1 MITNAQ
7 CKQLAPRVESAVKE
21 LFETAR
27 KNQTHPGDIILFCEN
42 GHYDDKVPP
51 GCLPYLIGPGL
62 EGVVES
68 DRLDFFKS
76 YLTLRLEDAFNKE
89 TSPER
94 KLELRKLSIHL
105 ELMIYAHFWESS
117 YNLRAL
123 KQLANLVDSRDYDWN
138 IKIPE
143 TGKYDFIKKEIR
155 GVFEKHGLNIAEV
168 IAESYLS
175 QIRNAFAHCQ
185 YFFGGKTIIF
195 VNYDPIE
202 PWSREKISFDDWEK
216 RFSLSALLDEH
227 ILGEK
232 SNLEAQFAQ
241 GSSEVR
247 VRIPKLEGG
256 SSERS
261 LVWHVPSGSFVWK
274 RPKS

>member
-1 MITNAQ
+1 MITDSQ
-7 CKQLAPRVESAVKE
+7 SRQLAPRVESAVKE

-42 GHYDDKVPP
+42 GHYYDKVPP
-51 GCLPYLIGPGL
+51 GCLPYLIGPGV
-62 EGVVES
+62 EGLADS

-76 YLTLRLEDAFNKE
+76 YLALGIQDTFNRE
-89 TSPER
+89 ISSDR

-117 YNLRAL
+117 HNLRAL

-138 IKIPE
+138 IRIPE
-143 TGKYDFIKKEIR
+143 TGKYDFIRKQIR
-155 GVFEKHGLNIAEV
+155 EVFEKHGLNIAQV
-168 IAESYLS
+168 IADSYLS

-185 YFFGGKTIIF
+185 YFFGGKNIVF
-195 VNYDPIE
+195 VNYDPNDSWAHE
-202 PWSREKISFDDWEK
+202 SISFDDWEK
-216 RFSLSALLDEH
+216 RLILSALLDEH

-232 SNLEAQFAQ
+232 LNLETQFAQ

-247 VRIPKLEGG
+247 VRIPELGG
-256 SSERS
+256 GFSERS
-261 LVWHVPSGSFVWK
+261 LVWQVPPGRFVWK
-274 RPKS
+274 RPQS

>member
-1 MITNAQ
+1 MMTDAQ
-7 CKQLAPRVESAVKE
+7 TRQLAPQVESAVKE
-21 LFETAR
+21 LFETAE

-42 GHYDDKVPP
+42 GHYYDKVSP

-62 EGVVES
+62 EGFADS

-76 YLTLRLEDAFNKE
+76 YLALRLEDAFNRE
-89 TSPER
+89 GSSER

-105 ELMIYAHFWESS
+105 ELMIYTHFWEAAH
-117 YNLRAL
+117 NLRAL

-143 TGKYDFIKKEIR
+143 TGKYDFIKEEIR
-155 GVFEKHGLNIAEV
+155 EVFEKHGLSIARV
-168 IAESYLS
+168 IGESYLS

-185 YFFGGKTIIF
+185 YFFGAKTIVF
-195 VNYDPIE
+195 VNYDPNE
-202 PWSREKISFDDWEK
+202 PWTRESISFDDWEK

-227 ILGEK
+227 ILREK
-232 SNLEAQFAQ
+232 SSLEAEFAH

-247 VRIPKLEGG
+247 IRVPNRTGG
-256 SSERS
+256 FNERS
-261 LVWHVPSGSFVWK
+261 LVWHAPSGRFVWK
-274 RPKS
+274 QP